1 MTKIHGKVFAQS
13 ALDRERDEA
22 LGQRMAALSFVR
34 PEHLDIPAVYQDE
47 KVTTSCARM
56 RSVRSQLRTLLGDSL
71 FLTSADSCGSSIACC
86 CLSSLVYD
94 LIACG
99 GWRAGLAHG
108 HEGAAQDQQLQGGE

>member
-47 KVTTSCARM
+47 KVTTSCACIKLGGGN
-56 RSVRSQLRTLLGDSL
+56 SICCLETLCTLFGDSKL
-71 FLTSADSCGSSIACC
+71 QTARAA
-86 CLSSLVYD
+86 SL
-94 LIACG
+94 LLPFIPFI
-99 GWRAGLAHG
+99 L
-108 HEGAAQDQQLQGGE
+108 LL

>member
-47 KVTTSCARM
+47 KVTTSCACTE
-56 RSVRSQLRTLLGDSL
+56 LRRVNSARYLETLCTLLGDSL
-71 FLTSADSCGSSIACC
+71 CSSYLQTA
-86 CLSSLVYD
+86 
-94 LIACG
+94 A
-99 GWRAGLAHG
+99 
-108 HEGAAQDQQLQGGE
+108 GAALPASFRLA